1 MREIK
6 FRAWD
11 RSQGKMLYFSL
22 ATIYGYEG
30 EANGVF
36 LPDGTTLNE
45 NSGFGSSNCVNPDLT
60 IMQFTGLL
68 DKQGRE
74 IYEGDIFPFTK
85 CDNTYLH
92 VIPAAGPS
100 DINLPIVFEDG
111 AFGFNIPTIGGGIVH
126 ERASA
131 ALLHRMPVIGNVYE
145 NQELLK

>member
-1 MREIK
+1 MRPIK

-68 DKQGRE
+68 DKNGKE
-74 IYEGDIFPFTK
+74 IYEGDICLDFRL
-85 CDNTYLH
+85 DEN
-92 VIPAAGPS
+92 V
-100 DINLPIVFEDG
+100 VFWGDG
-111 AFGFNIPTIGGGIVH
+111 GFYVRNYHAEGI
-126 ERASA
+126 RAVDWLDDKSE
-131 ALLHRMPVIGNVYE
+131 VIGNVYE
-145 NQELLK
+145 NPELLKGVEK